1 MDRLT
6 KRNKDGSVGINAF
19 RYYNHQDFQKLATKL
34 ADYEDIGT
42 VEKFKELKEKEQQR
56 IYTWLNDNRID
67 TINEF
72 LDKLLE
78 CAPKNYAGDFE
89 LGDMSCYLSAIQVK
103 KIAEKLINGE

>member
-56 IYTWLNDNRID
+56 IYTWLNDVRID
-67 TINEF
+67 IINEF
-72 LDKLLE
+72 LEKLLE
-78 CAPKNYAGDFE
+78 NAPKNYAGGLEF
-89 LGDMSCYLSAIQVK
+89 GGRSCYLSANQVK
-103 KIAEKLINGE
+103 KIAEQLRNGE